1 MDYVGMLLEYG
12 PTVDSIR
19 QNQRHLLPADVD
31 REARDFAGI
40 SQDLA
45 AIMSELEKKSK
56 VGRKV
61 QISFAGA
68 YRLGGLVA
76 RTKWYIRRYEYVL
89 DQ

>member
-19 QNQRHLLPADVD
+19 QNQRRLLPTDVD

-45 AIMSELEKKSK
+45 AIMSEPEKKSK
-56 VGRKV
+56 GRKKV
-61 QISFAGA
+61 QISLAGA